1 MAKLTA
7 TGESRVISE
16 GFIAL
21 GHVDQDEGKR
31 GLYEIG
37 RFTTEA
43 EAREAGRT
51 EGVFGTPGEVESFEI
66 RLYSGGLLVE
76 ETARLEWSLKLP

>member
-21 GHVDQDEGKR
+21 GHRDQEEGRR

-37 RFTTEA
+37 RYTTEE
-43 EAREAGRT
+43 EAREAAKG
-51 EGVFGTPGEVESFEI
+51 EGVFGTPGEVESFETV
-66 RLYSGGLLVE
+66 LYSGGAIVE
-76 ETARLEWSLKLP
+76 ETFRLKWSLHP

>member
-1 MAKLTA
+1 MAQLTA

-16 GFIAL
+16 GFISL
-21 GHVDQDEGKR
+21 GHRDQEEGRR

-43 EAREAGRT
+43 EAREACKT
-51 EGVFGTPGEVESFEI
+51 EGVFGTPGEVESFET
-66 RLYSGGLLVE
+66 RLYSGGALVE
-76 ETARLEWSLKLP
+76 ETVRLKWSR

>member
-21 GHVDQDEGKR
+21 GHVDQDEGRR
-31 GLYEIG
+31 GLFEIG
-37 RFTTEA
+37 RYTTEA
-43 EAREAGRT
+43 EARDASRT
-51 EGVFGTPGEVESFEI
+51 AGVFGTPGEVESFET
-66 RLYSGGLLVE
+66 RLYAGGSILE
-76 ETARLEWSLKLP
+76 EKTRLEKSPRS